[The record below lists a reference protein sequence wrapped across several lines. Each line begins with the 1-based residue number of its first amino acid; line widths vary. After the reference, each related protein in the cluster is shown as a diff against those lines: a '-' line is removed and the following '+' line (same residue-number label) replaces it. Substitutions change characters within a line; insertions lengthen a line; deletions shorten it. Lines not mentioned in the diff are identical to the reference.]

1 MTTEEVGTVS
11 SARTPVDWAEGLPVP
26 DYLTLRQGTRPIVI
40 VAPHGGRRQ
49 RPIRRGD
56 GVNDLET
63 AAIAWELAERLDAH
77 AIVNHGLDRNEI
89 DLNRITHLTDRAPQV
104 LALLSGAIDAA
115 SRGGRV
121 PLVLF
126 VHGWNMV
133 VPCCDVGI
141 GVRRRAGEI
150 TGRFP
155 TLSRARFDSTIAAM
169 EEELAQRGVGAS
181 IGRRYTASGR
191 DNAAQLFSGRH
202 AEHENATVAALSR
215 LAIDERVDAAQLEL
229 GIPLRW
235 EGRLRDAMI
244 EGLVAALSREAES
257 GGAAAAGS
265 DDAGAAS
272 SPGRAASGVSSNET
286 IAIVPRVS
294 GGWEIDARPRD
305 AAVGPAEPA
314 YSLQAVLDPEAGIAT
329 FCGVES
335 TGPRSMSARFS
346 LVFTDGSM
354 MLLVGEGEWSGEP
367 GHYQLEGFDWRATQD
382 GARIEV
388 RLRAPMIRYPTHD
401 AYLDLEQGLAGS
413 RLEDADVHLVAEA
426 LSPEHARLRGR
437 VSTLG
442 KSWDINTIAFLDRA
456 GRRMTS
462 VESRIRVLVARSTE
476 DVVVARNGTEA
487 GSLLRMD
494 DRAGSLGVIRR
505 APEMQEAIVLHDAEI
520 LARVPVWRPLSEG
533 AFVRWQFGIVRC
545 RYTDG
550 GPESMGLFECT
561 DVFGVP
567 EPAPSVEDEA
577 LGSADSVQT
586 SEE

>member
-1 MTTEEVGTVS
+1 VKHGDEPGAPRAWSAETTPGWAKGES
-11 SARTPVDWAEGLPVP
+11 LPDWLA
-26 DYLTLRQGTRPIVI
+26 LREGTRPVVI
-40 VAPHGGRRQ
+40 VAPHGGRRL

-56 GVNDLET
+56 SVNDLET
-63 AAIAWELAERLDAH
+63 AEIAWELATKLDAH

-89 DLNRITHLTDRAPQV
+89 DLNRITHLVGRAPGV
-104 LALLSGAIDAA
+104 LALLRGALDAA
-115 SRGGRV
+115 SCDGRV
-121 PLVLF
+121 PIVLF

-155 TLSRARFDSTIAAM
+155 TLSRARFDSTIKAM
-169 EEELAQRGVGAS
+169 EEELAQRGVSAS

-202 AEHENATVAALSR
+202 AGHEDAAVAALAR
-215 LAIDERVDAAQLEL
+215 LAIEERVDAAQLEL

-235 EGRLRDAMI
+235 KGRLRDALI
-244 EGLVAALSREAES
+244 EGLVAALSREAEPGTTRTS
-257 GGAAAAGS
+257 NGSGAAMS
-265 DDAGAAS
+265 SVVSTAS
-272 SPGRAASGVSSNET
+272 PDET
-286 IAIVPRVS
+286 RVIVPRVS
-294 GGWEIDARPRD
+294 SGWKIDSRPRD
-305 AAVGPAEPA
+305 HATGPAEPA
-314 YSLQAVLDPEAGIAT
+314 YALQAVLDPEAGVAT

-335 TGPRSMSARFS
+335 TGPRSMAARFS

-367 GHYQLEGFDWRATQD
+367 GHYQLEGFDWRATEG

-426 LSPEHARLRGR
+426 LSLEHARLRGR
-437 VSTLG
+437 VATLG
-442 KSWDINTIAFLDRA
+442 QSWEIDTIAFLDRA

-462 VESRIRVLVARSTE
+462 VESRIRVLATRSSNKVFVARSMT
-476 DVVVARNGTEA
+476 DA
-487 GSLLRMD
+487 GAMLRMD
-494 DRAGSLGVIRR
+494 DTGGRLGIIRAN
-505 APEMQEAIVLHDAEI
+505 EMEDTSVLRDAEI
-520 LARVPVWRPLSEG
+520 LARVPVWRPLG
-533 AFVRWQFGIVRC
+533 QGVFVRWQFGIVRC
-545 RYTDG
+545 RYSDG

-567 EPAPSVEDEA
+567 APASSVEAEA
-577 LGSADSVQT
+577 TDSADAVQT
-586 SEE
+586 SED